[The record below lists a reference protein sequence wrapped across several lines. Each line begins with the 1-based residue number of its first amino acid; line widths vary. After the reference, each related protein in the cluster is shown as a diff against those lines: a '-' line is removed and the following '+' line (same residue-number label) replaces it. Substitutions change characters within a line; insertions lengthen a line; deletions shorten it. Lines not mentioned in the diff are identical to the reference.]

1 MSSVSRR
8 RGGGPR
14 LLIYQQLE
22 SSGVFMN
29 ILRQLFATGF
39 ICVALTISARSPMA
53 QTPSRSALV
62 GSWQGTLTVGSQ
74 KLRVALNLSEPK
86 PGGFAATLDLPDN
99 GARGLP
105 VEHVTF
111 ADRILSFDV
120 NIGAPSQ
127 FEGVVS
133 RDLTEILG
141 SLQQG
146 GNFLPLSLTRTDG
159 KTDTNAPKPA
169 NPSAAIDHFSDRAR
183 AARRAP

>member
-1 MSSVSRR
+1 
-8 RGGGPR
+8 
-14 LLIYQQLE
+14 
-22 SSGVFMN
+22 MN
-29 ILRQLFATGF
+29 IFRHFLVVGF
-39 ICVALTISARSPMA
+39 LCAALGACAERSCA
-53 QTPSRSALV
+53 QTTTSGLA
-62 GSWQGTLTVGSQ
+62 GSWQGTLNIGSQ

-105 VEHVTF
+105 VEHVDFT
-111 ADRILSFDV
+111 DRILSFDV

-146 GNFLPLSLTRTDG
+146 GNLLPLSLTRMDG
-159 KTDTNAPKPA
+159 KPDTSAPKPA
-169 NPSAAIDHFSDRAR
+169 NLLDSHRKIELKSCAMA
-183 AARRAP
+183 